1 MRRSRRTLPTL
12 GLAATLVFAV
22 TAPASATVHEIVASF
37 CAAIHEVQSPTGD
50 LHNPPGLT
58 PEELGGTSEA
68 DNIAQPL
75 LSSGAFTAAEAD
87 GDEEVVLGPATD
99 EGDTLLLI
107 NEDKPQVK
115 LLGTN
120 TFFYDAHGDV
130 YVEIGQ
136 PDPDF
141 PGFEHCAISPN
152 TTDGKAAARDGAK
165 RSISCVG
172 RQGREP
178 SRGRS
183 DCRRGE
189 PCRCRRRGG
198 S

>member
-12 GLAATLVFAV
+12 GLATVLVFAV
-22 TAPASATVHEIVASF
+22 TAPASATIHEIVASY
-37 CAAIHEVQSPTGD
+37 CAATHEVQSPTGD
-50 LHNPPGLT
+50 IHDPPGLT

-75 LSSGAFTAAEAD
+75 LSSGAFTAAGAD
-87 GDEEVVLGPATD
+87 GDEEVVFGPPTE

-107 NEDKPQVK
+107 DEDERQVK
-115 LLGTN
+115 LLGTD

-141 PGFEHCAISPN
+141 PGFKHCAN
-152 TTDGKAAARDGAK
+152 LAEHD
-165 RSISCVG
+165 
-172 RQGREP
+172 
-178 SRGRS
+178 
-183 DCRRGE
+183 
-189 PCRCRRRGG
+189 
-198 S
+198 